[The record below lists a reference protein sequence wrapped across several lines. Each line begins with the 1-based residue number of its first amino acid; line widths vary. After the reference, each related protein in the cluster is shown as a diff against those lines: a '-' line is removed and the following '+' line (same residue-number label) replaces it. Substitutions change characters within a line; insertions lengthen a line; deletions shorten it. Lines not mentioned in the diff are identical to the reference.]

1 MTIPVMSSKELNDI
15 FSNAQKETVD
25 FQQQIQAIKKDM
37 SKKIQIIKYENEFI
51 NKKLDVID
59 TGLIANESLVSFDH
73 NSYGI
78 FNDYGYMIHP
88 KFKKAPT
95 DIMNLKLPN
104 GDNFFR
110 NEVIASVN
118 GVEKPE

>member
-51 NKKLDVID
+51 NKTK
-59 TGLIANESLVSFDH
+59 ESPDEKVLRMK
-73 NSYGI
+73 YE
-78 FNDYGYMIHP
+78 
-88 KFKKAPT
+88 K
-95 DIMNLKLPN
+95 
-104 GDNFFR
+104 R
-110 NEVIASVN
+110 NVGKSV
-118 GVEKPE
+118 